1 MHQALTADAP
11 LPLAA
16 PSIADPEA
24 VDAAASEREPA
35 EPAPA
40 ESARDSR
47 DDVSSARDPLGPYFR
62 DIASFDVMGREAE
75 LEAATRIVHLRRS
88 FWRNALAYP
97 PFIEG
102 ICDLLPQLLSELPA
116 EPVAEMKRAARAL
129 RDRDLVVNQT
139 AYEAA
144 REQLTAVLTELDLA
158 GNASDR
164 IVADLLSIESGANES
179 LGLKVKLPPRGSG
192 PFLAYLASVRA
203 EHHALATAR
212 SAFLT
217 ANLRLV
223 VSIARRFGTLRMPLQ
238 DLIQEGNLGLIK
250 AIERFDHRR
259 GFRFSTY
266 ASWWIRHA
274 IGRAIAE
281 KGRAVRLPVHMLEA
295 YNKVRKARREY
306 EAQHGEPPTDA
317 VLAQITGVSVER
329 LDRMHTALLDN
340 PVSLDQPVGGG
351 NSDGPGLSL
360 ADALTDPDAELPADL
375 LDQAHLLSQLR
386 ESLAALPAMEADILR
401 KRMGLDD
408 EEALTLKEIGDQYS
422 LSRERIRQL
431 QEVALNHLRAEFRR
445 RALL

>member
-1 MHQALTADAP
+1 MHEATTADPPSLPTAP
-11 LPLAA
+11 L
-16 PSIADPEA
+16 A
-24 VDAAASEREPA
+24 VPAIPEPA
-35 EPAPA
+35 TAEPTP
-40 ESARDSR
+40 DSR

-62 DIASFDVMGREAE
+62 DIASFDVMSRETE
-75 LEAATRIVHLRRS
+75 LEAATRIVQLRRS
-88 FWRNALAYP
+88 FWRNALGYP
-97 PFIEG
+97 PFIDG
-102 ICDLLPQLLSELPA
+102 ICDLVPQLLPDLPP
-116 EPVAEMKRAARAL
+116 EPVAEMKRVARNL
-129 RDRDLVVNQT
+129 RDRDLVVHQK

-144 REQLTAVLTELDLA
+144 RELLTAALTELDLA
-158 GNASDR
+158 GLASDR
-164 IVADLLSIESGANES
+164 IVADLISIESGSNETV
-179 LGLKVKLPPRGSG
+179 GLKVKLPPRGSG

-203 EHHALATAR
+203 DHHALATAK

-223 VSIARRFGTLRMPLQ
+223 VAIARRFGTLRMPLQ

-295 YNKVRKARREY
+295 YNKVRKARRDF
-306 EAQHGEPPTDA
+306 EAQQGHAPTNEQ
-317 VLAQITGVSVER
+317 LAALTGVSVER
-329 LDRMHTALLDN
+329 LDRMHCALLDN
-340 PVSLDQPVGGG
+340 PVSLDQPMTGTTDL
-351 NSDGPGLSL
+351 NLI
-360 ADALTDPDAELPADL
+360 DALTDPDAELPAEL
-375 LDQAHLLSQLR
+375 LDQAHLLIQLR
-386 ESLAALPAMEADILR
+386 EALSALPAMEADILR
-401 KRMGLDD
+401 KRMGMDD
-408 EEALTLKEIGDQYS
+408 QEARTLKEIGDLYS

>member
-1 MHQALTADAP
+1 MHQALTADAS

-24 VDAAASEREPA
+24 VDAAATEPA

-40 ESARDSR
+40 GSARDSR
-47 DDVSSARDPLGPYFR
+47 DEVSSARDPLGPYFR

-102 ICDLLPQLLSELPA
+102 ICDLLPQLLTDLPA

-129 RDRDLVVNQT
+129 RDRDLVVNQK

-203 EHHALATAR
+203 EHHALATAK
-212 SAFLT
+212 STFLT

-223 VSIARRFGTLRMPLQ
+223 VAIARRFGTLRMPLQ

-295 YNKVRKARREY
+295 YNKVRKAR
-306 EAQHGEPPTDA
+306 
-317 VLAQITGVSVER
+317 
-329 LDRMHTALLDN
+329 
-340 PVSLDQPVGGG
+340 
-351 NSDGPGLSL
+351 
-360 ADALTDPDAELPADL
+360 
-375 LDQAHLLSQLR
+375 
-386 ESLAALPAMEADILR
+386 
-401 KRMGLDD
+401 
-408 EEALTLKEIGDQYS
+408 
-422 LSRERIRQL
+422 
-431 QEVALNHLRAEFRR
+431 
-445 RALL
+445 

>member
-11 LPLAA
+11 LPLAG
-16 PSIADPEA
+16 PLFADPEA
-24 VDAAASEREPA
+24 A
-35 EPAPA
+35 ESAPA

-47 DDVSSARDPLGPYFR
+47 DEVSSARDPLGPYFR
-62 DIASFDVMGREAE
+62 DIASYDVMGREAE
-75 LEAATRIVHLRRS
+75 LAAATRIVHLRRS

-97 PFIEG
+97 PFIDG
-102 ICDLLPQLLSELPA
+102 ICDLLPQLLTELPA

-129 RDRDLVVNQT
+129 RDRDLVVNQK

-306 EAQHGEPPTDA
+306 EAQHGEPPTD
-317 VLAQITGVSVER
+317 VQLAEITGVSVER
-329 LDRMHTALLDN
+329 LDRMNCALLDN
-340 PVSLDQPVGGG
+340 PVSLDQPMGGG

>member
-1 MHQALTADAP
+1 MHQVLTADAP
-11 LPLAA
+11 SLPPAPLAA
-16 PSIADPEA
+16 PALADPT
-24 VDAAASEREPA
+24 P
-35 EPAPA
+35 
-40 ESARDSR
+40 DSR
-47 DDVSSARDPLGPYFR
+47 DEVSSARDLLGPYFR
-62 DIASFDVMGREAE
+62 DIASFDVMSRETE
-75 LEAATRIVHLRRS
+75 LEAATRIVQLRRS
-88 FWRNALAYP
+88 FWRNTLGYP
-97 PFIEG
+97 PFIDG
-102 ICDLLPQLLSELPA
+102 ICDLVPQLLPDLPP
-116 EPVAEMKRAARAL
+116 EPVAEIKRAARNL
-129 RDRDLVVNQT
+129 RDRDLVVHQK

-144 REQLTAVLTELDLA
+144 RERLTVTMTELDLA
-158 GNASDR
+158 GLAADR
-164 IVADLLSIESGANES
+164 IVADLIGIESGSNETVS
-179 LGLKVKLPPRGSG
+179 LKVKLPPRGSG

-203 EHHALATAR
+203 DHHALATAK

-223 VSIARRFGTLRMPLQ
+223 VAIARRFGTLRMPLQ

-295 YNKVRKARREY
+295 YNKVRKARRDF
-306 EAQHGEPPTDA
+306 EAQHGQAPTDEQ
-317 VLAQITGVSVER
+317 LAGITGVSVER

-340 PVSLDQPVGGG
+340 PVSLDQPMTG
-351 NSDGPGLSL
+351 NTDLNL
-360 ADALTDPDAELPADL
+360 VDALTDPDAELPADA
-375 LDQAHLLSQLR
+375 LDQAHLLTQLR
-386 ESLAALPAMEADILR
+386 EALTALPAMEADILR
-401 KRMGLDD
+401 KRMGMDD
-408 EEALTLKEIGDQYS
+408 EEARTLKEIGDLYS

>member
-1 MHQALTADAP
+1 MHQALTVDAP
-11 LPLAA
+11 LPPAA
-16 PSIADPEA
+16 PSIADPGPT
-24 VDAAASEREPA
+24 D
-35 EPAPA
+35 PAPVDPTRDPTP
-40 ESARDSR
+40 SDHGRDARD
-47 DDVSSARDPLGPYFR
+47 DASSTRDPLGPYFR

-102 ICDLLPQLLSELPA
+102 ICDLLPQLLTELPA

-129 RDRDLVVNQT
+129 RDRDLVVNQK

-144 REQLTAVLTELDLA
+144 REQLTSVLTELDLA
-158 GNASDR
+158 GLASDR
-164 IVADLLSIESGANES
+164 IVADLLSIESGANVS

-203 EHHALATAR
+203 EHHALATAK
-212 SAFLT
+212 SVFLT

-223 VSIARRFGTLRMPLQ
+223 VAIARRFGTLRMPLQ

-317 VLAQITGVSVER
+317 RLAEITGVSVER

-340 PVSLDQPVGGG
+340 PVSLDQPMGGG
-351 NSDGPGLSL
+351 NSDGTGLSL

-375 LDQAHLLSQLR
+375 LDRAHLLSQLR

-401 KRMGLDD
+401 KRMGLDGA
-408 EEALTLKEIGDQYS
+408 EAQTLKEIGDQYS